1 MAVTTAT
8 LEPGIHSVTM
18 DHGKVNAMDLEFC
31 EELER
36 LLAELEE
43 NMGVDVV
50 VLQGNSRA
58 FSAGVDLKRLIAEPL
73 DYVDRFLPALRQL
86 FWRAVTFKKPLITAI
101 TGHALAGGCVLASAG
116 DYRLLARD
124 ARIGMPELRVGLAL
138 PAEGLETF
146 RFAVA
151 PRDFQKVVTG
161 GAWFANESAVAT
173 GLADALA
180 DSDLLDE
187 AISAA
192 RNFQRIPRRVFELTK
207 AQIRRPLWQRI
218 RESHAE
224 FGDHVATCWR
234 DPTVRDNVAKY
245 VRERLERAN

>member
-1 MAVTTAT
+1 MTVTTAT
-8 LEPGIHSVTM
+8 LEPGIQLVTM
-18 DHGKVNAMDLEFC
+18 DHGKVNAIDLEFC

-43 NMGVDVV
+43 NTSVDVV
-50 VLQGNSRA
+50 VLRGNARA

-73 DYVDRFLPALRQL
+73 DYVERFLPALRQL
-86 FWRAVTFKKPLITAI
+86 FWRAVAFKKPLISAI
-101 TGHALAGGCVLASAG
+101 TGHALAGGCVLASTG
-116 DYRLLARD
+116 DYRLLTRD

-151 PRDFQKVVTG
+151 PRDFQKVVTS

-180 DSDLLDE
+180 DSDIL
-187 AISAA
+187 AAATSAA
-192 RNFQRIPRRVFELTK
+192 RNYQRIPRQVFELTK
-207 AQIRRPLWQRI
+207 AQIRQPLLQRI
-218 RESHAE
+218 RDSHGE
-224 FGDHVATCWR
+224 FGDQVAACWR
-234 DPTVRDNVAKY
+234 DPMVRDNVAKY
-245 VRERLERAN
+245 VRDRLEHAR